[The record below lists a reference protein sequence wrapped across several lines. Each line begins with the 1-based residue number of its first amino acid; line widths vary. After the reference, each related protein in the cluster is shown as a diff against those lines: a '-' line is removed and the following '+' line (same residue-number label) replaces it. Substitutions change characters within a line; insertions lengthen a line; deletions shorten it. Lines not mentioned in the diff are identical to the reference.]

1 MSSSILNTTKK
12 LLGIPQDYTIYD
24 EDIIVYINSALM
36 TLNQNGIGPSSGFRV
51 IDSYETWTD
60 LVGEREDQS
69 AVQLFVY
76 ATVRLAFDPP
86 STSYGLDSFRKIA
99 EEALWRLNV
108 QSETEGTSK

>member
-12 LLGIPQDYTIYD
+12 LLGIQEDYTFYD

-36 TLNQNGIGPSSGFRV
+36 TLNQNGIGPSSGFQIV
-51 IDSYETWTD
+51 DSNASWTE
-60 LVGEREDQS
+60 LIGERTDQS

-108 QSETEGTSK
+108 QSDTEGTSK

>member
-12 LLGIPQDYTIYD
+12 LLGVQEDYTFYD
-24 EDIIVYINSALM
+24 EAIIVYINSALM
-36 TLNQNGIGPSSGFRV
+36 TLNQNGIGPSSGMQV
-51 IDSYETWTD
+51 IDSNTSWTE
-60 LVGEREDQS
+60 LIGERTDQS
-69 AVQLFVY
+69 AVKLFVY

-108 QSETEGTSK
+108 QSETEGTNK